1 MLSAISNIANDIHSI
16 LLPRGCFGCIANL
29 GKGERS
35 LCTVCR
41 DQLPFTE
48 YNFIDENPIDRIFY
62 GKIPVKKASSLFF
75 YHENG
80 RIQRIIHHWKYKK
93 QEQIGSFLA
102 ALYIPILEADPG
114 FEKPDLIV
122 PVPLH
127 KNKMRKRGYNQL
139 DLVGISFS
147 EHFHCKYENKS
158 LVKTHNTR
166 TQTRKNR
173 WWRWKGVQDL
183 YQLNGPDSVRDK
195 RILLIDDV
203 ITTGATLEAC
213 AQTLFA
219 GGAKEVS
226 IATIAVVPSFG

>member
-1 MLSAISNIANDIHSI
+1 M
-16 LLPRGCFGCIANL
+16 

-80 RIQRIIHHWKYKK
+80 RIQRIIHHWKYNK

-102 ALYIPILEADPG
+102 ALYTPILEADPG

-122 PVPLH
+122 SVPLH
-127 KNKMRKRGYNQL
+127 KNKIRKRGYNQL
-139 DLVGISFS
+139 DLVGKSFS
-147 EHFHCKYENKS
+147 ENFHCRYENKV
-158 LVKTHNTR
+158 LVKTQNTR

-183 YQLNGPDSVRDK
+183 YQLNGSDSVRDK